1 MVIDDKQITPF
12 SQWLSG
18 GASLFA
24 ATMLSLI
31 VIGLLI
37 GFLTAAL
44 RYGPGV
50 AISRVIETVMTAIR
64 EFFEISPRRVWAM
77 TTLAFREAIRRKV
90 LIVFAVF
97 MAILLFAGWFLDP
110 GADHPARLYLS
121 FVLTATNYLI
131 LMLAVFLSTFS
142 LPNDVKN
149 RTIYTVVTK
158 PVRPWEIVLGR
169 IIGFTAIGTMLLLIM
184 GVFSYF
190 FVVRGL
196 EHTHTLGTTTKA
208 PAEIN
213 NKVVEVDKGD
223 TSLDNRHRH
232 NVLVTPDGVRVEA
245 YHDHSHPASV
255 DDDGKVTFFKGEGNL
270 LARVPLYGK
279 LRFLDRD
286 GKPVEK
292 GVNVGNEWAYRS
304 YIEGGTLARAIW
316 TFEGLKRS
324 DFKDGIPLEMVLR
337 VFRTFKGD
345 INRGITG
352 TIQVVQAV
360 DTKPGEMP
368 KPIQER
374 NRFEQIGFTALDQQ
388 TDSRNIIP
396 FKYNGFR
403 PDGSEKQD
411 MLLFEDLVSEDG
423 KLEIWLKCNERAQ
436 YYGVAQGDIYIRAE
450 DGYFWA
456 NFLKGFLGIWFQM
469 VIVTAFAVMFSTF
482 LNGPVAMLAT
492 VAAICLGYFAN
503 FVLGLFTGDVEGGG
517 PTESM
522 IRMFKQM
529 NMIIE
534 LEPGV
539 TRSVVKSVDFVTT
552 MIMAGICTLLPDYG
566 GFNTSD
572 FVAYGFDIN
581 NTLVLRHFV
590 ITFIYVCVLT
600 TIGYFFL
607 KTREI
612 AAS

>member
-1 MVIDDKQITPF
+1 MVLDDKQVIPF
-12 SQWLSG
+12 FQWLPGGLSLFGVVLLTLIVG
-18 GASLFA
+18 GAF
-24 ATMLSLI
+24 
-31 VIGLLI
+31 IGYLVS
-37 GFLTAAL
+37 AL

-50 AISRVIETVMTAIR
+50 AVARVISATLTGIR
-64 EFFEISPRRVWAM
+64 EFLEISPRRVMAM

-158 PVRPWEIVLGR
+158 PVRAWEIVLGR
-169 IIGFTAIGTMLLLIM
+169 ILGFTFIGTVLLLIM

-196 EHTHTLGTTTKA
+196 SHTHTVGQTS
-208 PAEIN
+208 E
-213 NKVVEVDKGD
+213 VEVEVDNKLVMVQQGE
-223 TSLDNRHRH
+223 TSRDNRHRH
-232 NVLVTPDGVRVEA
+232 NVMVTPDGVRVET
-245 YHDHSHPASV
+245 YHDHSHAAV
-255 DDDGKVTFFKGEGNL
+255 AADDGEVTFFEGEGNL

-286 GKPVEK
+286 GKPVDK
-292 GVNVGNEWAYRS
+292 GVNVGSEWAYRS
-304 YIEGGTLARAIW
+304 YIEGGTLAAAIW
-316 TFEGLKRS
+316 TFDGLKRS

-345 INRGITG
+345 INRGISG

-360 DTKPGEMP
+360 DTKPGELP
-368 KPIQER
+368 VPLQQR

-388 TDSRNIIP
+388 TDNRNVIP
-396 FKYNGFR
+396 FKRRGFR
-403 PDGSEKQD
+403 PDGTVKEE
-411 MLLFEDLVSEDG
+411 MLLFEDLVSDDG
-423 KLEIWLKCNERAQ
+423 KLEIWVRCGERAQ
-436 YYGVAQGDIYIRAE
+436 YYGVAQGDIYIRSA
-450 DGYFWA
+450 DGFFWA
-456 NFLKGFLGIWFQM
+456 NFIKGFLGIWFQM

-503 FVLGLFTGDVEGGG
+503 FVMGLFTGEVEGGG

-522 IRMFKQM
+522 IRMFTQK
-529 NMIIE
+529 NVIVE

-539 TRSVVKSVDFVTT
+539 TTTVVKGFDFVTT
-552 MIMAGICTLLPDYG
+552 LIMAGICTLLPDYG

-581 NTLVLRHFV
+581 NGLIIRHFV
-590 ITFIYVCVLT
+590 ITFAYVCVLT
-600 TIGYFFL
+600 TVGYFFL

-612 AAS
+612 AA